1 MSSPES
7 KALLLKIEV
16 LKKGLLDERKKR
28 GELEEEII
36 KLKEEGV
43 IKQENLDKL
52 KKELLRLR
60 DKNGKTQLGF
70 LTNLFDKEGVDQTEH
85 QNRKEEEE
93 LLRKQIEDLN
103 KKLASYE
110 EEQTFIN
117 TKLTDSI
124 KENNSLKTQHQEEI
138 KNINRDNEDKIKK
151 MQEKYDTKIQELQK
165 QIFAQN
171 QTIAEQTK
179 SINCMSELYK
189 SFDIDKVNFEKK
201 TKDLTQELDQTK
213 TKVISLEAQLQD
225 QAKLLSQIEKD
236 KDAITQ
242 LQDEIRQYKII
253 IKDLT
258 PLNVEHLF
266 QGYVIPKEK
275 GALRKKIEL
284 SFGKYKQ
291 SLYFKIEDEKERVLV
306 QKEIADILLDK
317 KSNNMV
323 WICIYIQG
331 KQTNYLCEFT
341 IKEIEYIIR
350 FYHGVIQG
358 KTNNIDNAL
367 MNVSLG
373 DYFY

>member
-16 LKKGLLDERKKR
+16 LKKGLLNERKKR
-28 GELEEEII
+28 SELEEEII

-60 DKNGKTQLGF
+60 DKNGKTQLGL

-85 QNRKEEEE
+85 QNIKEEEE

-124 KENNSLKTQHQEEI
+124 KENNSLKNQHEEEI
-138 KNINRDNEDKIKK
+138 KNINRENEDKIKK

-201 TKDLTQELDQTK
+201 TKDLIQELD
-213 TKVISLEAQLQD
+213 
-225 QAKLLSQIEKD
+225 
-236 KDAITQ
+236 
-242 LQDEIRQYKII
+242 
-253 IKDLT
+253 
-258 PLNVEHLF
+258 
-266 QGYVIPKEK
+266 
-275 GALRKKIEL
+275 
-284 SFGKYKQ
+284 
-291 SLYFKIEDEKERVLV
+291 
-306 QKEIADILLDK
+306 
-317 KSNNMV
+317 
-323 WICIYIQG
+323 
-331 KQTNYLCEFT
+331 
-341 IKEIEYIIR
+341 
-350 FYHGVIQG
+350 
-358 KTNNIDNAL
+358 
-367 MNVSLG
+367 
-373 DYFY
+373 

>member
-16 LKKGLLDERKKR
+16 LRKGLLDERKKR
-28 GELEEEII
+28 SELEEEII

-85 QNRKEEEE
+85 QNIKEEEE

-124 KENNSLKTQHQEEI
+124 KENNSLKNQHEEEI
-138 KNINRDNEDKIKK
+138 KNIKRDTEDKIKK
-151 MQEKYDTKIQELQK
+151 MQEQYESKIQELQK
-165 QIFAQN
+165 QIFEQN

-189 SFDIDKVNFEKK
+189 SYDIDKVNFEKK

-213 TKVISLEAQLQD
+213 AKATNLETQLKD
-225 QAKLLSQIEKD
+225 QSKLLSQIEKD

-284 SFGKYKQ
+284 SFAKYK
-291 SLYFKIEDEKERVLV
+291 
-306 QKEIADILLDK
+306 
-317 KSNNMV
+317 
-323 WICIYIQG
+323 
-331 KQTNYLCEFT
+331 
-341 IKEIEYIIR
+341 
-350 FYHGVIQG
+350 
-358 KTNNIDNAL
+358 
-367 MNVSLG
+367 
-373 DYFY
+373 